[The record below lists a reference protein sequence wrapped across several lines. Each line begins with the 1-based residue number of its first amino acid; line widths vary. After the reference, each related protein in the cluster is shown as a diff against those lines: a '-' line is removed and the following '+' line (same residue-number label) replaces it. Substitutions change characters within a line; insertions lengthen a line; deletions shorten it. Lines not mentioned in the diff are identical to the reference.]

1 MNRQNSDSR
10 EEPFDIKK
18 LNLNS
23 TMLVDTSLM
32 SSSSLA
38 LVNAKSKAMKR
49 IDTMFQDGVVEVDLE
64 PNEHLFKSTLT
75 DSNPPSSSNSRSDA
89 SQKGVPL
96 TAENPMDDFD
106 NHMENLEEI
115 IKPTDNTVN
124 RIDATHL
131 IDDQKTREPI
141 MSYTASYKIAIN
153 SPIRRSDTE
162 VLNLSDEE
170 MTSKKVNLNTQTK
183 KQRKGFA
190 LFGRKKYSA
199 SGQLYYGNQLHRNSI
214 KSKATPKKI
223 NNKIDWSENSRLGM
237 HVWSD
242 HSNPANDSC
251 YVSELDALK
260 FHNINSQGKC
270 LYTSKN
276 VPKKKCD
283 VCKIVVHEACVES
296 LQVIEY

>member
-1 MNRQNSDSR
+1 
-10 EEPFDIKK
+10 
-18 LNLNS
+18 
-23 TMLVDTSLM
+23 M

-38 LVNAKSKAMKR
+38 LVNAKSKALKR

-64 PNEHLFKSTLT
+64 PNEHLFKSNLS
-75 DSNPPSSSNSRSDA
+75 SNPPSSSTSRSDA
-89 SQKGVPL
+89 SQKAVSL
-96 TAENPMDDFD
+96 TTENPMDDFD

-115 IKPTDNTVN
+115 IKPTDNTDN
-124 RIDATHL
+124 
-131 IDDQKTREPI
+131 QKTREPT
-141 MSYTASYKIAIN
+141 MTYTASYKIAIN

-170 MTSKKVNLNTQTK
+170 MTSKKVNLNAQIIK

-251 YVSELDALK
+251 YVNEPDALK
-260 FHNINSQGKC
+260 FHNISSQGKC

-296 LQVIEY
+296 LQVIK